1 MHHTAFLS
9 KYLDI
14 SGLSSKRQSTS
25 IDLLRFTYHNKIW
38 KSDRWTNGRTI
49 KPTNKIINNVIK
61 DCKDG
66 TAFNLDHTDMQ
77 KIVIIELLE
86 GGWLIKMSSPR
97 KIYCTSPW
105 NRNQQ
110 SSMNEQWHNYSC
122 IVFRVFHYL
131 FWNRKSDVFNVYLS
145 WHLHH
150 SKHLLLPSKIV
161 SLSFRVLVCSWI
173 KELHVCF

>member
-1 MHHTAFLS
+1 MAILLPGFAPNDCIILLS
-9 KYLDI
+9 F
-14 SGLSSKRQSTS
+14 QSTW
-25 IDLLRFTYHNKIW
+25 IFLVYHQNVKVRQLIWALRFTYQNKIW
-38 KSDRWTNGRTI
+38 KSDRWTDGRTI

-61 DCKDG
+61 DCKHG

-110 SSMNEQWHNYSC
+110 SSMHEQWQNYSWC
-122 IVFRVFHYL
+122 EITVLYFVYFIIC
-131 FWNRKSDVFNVYLS
+131 FETENRTFLMYTSVDTYITAS
-145 WHLHH
+145 TCSCHL
-150 SKHLLLPSKIV
+150 K
-161 SLSFRVLVCSWI
+161 
-173 KELHVCF
+173 